1 MGNGLKNVLTVLWI
15 GGLWIVGLLVL
26 PVLFLSLDN
35 NHGLAAVL
43 SAKILHAMGWLGIV
57 AGLYLLVYRV
67 WFEGLRAFQT
77 GAFWLLIGMVVCT
90 LVNQFAIFPI
100 LAGVKSTLSESA
112 VGVFGGGFANWHTI
126 STAIYALQALFGLLY
141 VWHLDGK

>member
-26 PVLFLSLDN
+26 PLLFLTLDAS
-35 NHGLAAVL
+35 HGFAPVLA
-43 SAKILHAMGWLGIV
+43 AKILHAMGWVGIV
-57 AGLYLLVYRV
+57 AGVYLLIYRI
-67 WFEGLRAFQT
+67 WFDGLRAFQT
-77 GAFWLLIGMVVCT
+77 GAFWLLIGMLVCT

-100 LAGVKSTLSESA
+100 LAGVKSKLSESA

-126 STAIYALQALFGLLY
+126 STAIYAVQALFGLVY
-141 VWHLDGK
+141 VWKMDNK